1 MGKSPSGELIHLL
14 AKEDPCSFV
23 SYLHI
28 IENADRDLWEFRI
41 GNWNCVNTQE
51 PLYWFLWTHQMTQHT
66 EKVFGKDTRH
76 SKGLCEGM
84 ER

>member
-1 MGKSPSGELIHLL
+1 MRHLFRDKSKRTL
-14 AKEDPCSFV
+14 AVCSVLCFQ
-23 SYLHI
+23 I
-28 IENADRDLWEFRI
+28 IENADKNLREFQI
-41 GNWNCVNTQE
+41 GNWNCVNMQE

-66 EKVFGKDTRH
+66 ENMFGKDTRH